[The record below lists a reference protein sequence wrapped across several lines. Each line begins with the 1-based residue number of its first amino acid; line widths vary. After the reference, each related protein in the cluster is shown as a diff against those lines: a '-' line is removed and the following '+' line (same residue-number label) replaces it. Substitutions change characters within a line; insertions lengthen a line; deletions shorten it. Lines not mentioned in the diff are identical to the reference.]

1 MPMPTRFGHEF
12 SGDVEAVGAGVTA
25 FAPGDAVMC
34 THTAPDG
41 TCFWCRQG
49 QEELCERVMPDMILG
64 AYADLIAVP
73 PRVVEQNCFH
83 KPAGVSYTQ
92 GAFLEPLAC
101 VVHSLALLAPEAGST
116 VAVIGNGGFGILHA
130 LLLQRD
136 GVDALLFGRRSERL
150 TLAAELGLQS
160 IDSRAVPI
168 ERSILERTDGR
179 GADVVIEC
187 TGTVE
192 MWESAPSLVRRGGR
206 VSFFAGLPGDAR
218 VNFLAARLAL
228 RRGTAAR
235 AVSLQPGRRSRRV
248 RANCRARLAAGTAH
262 LARLS
267 SRRDRDGLRTARCR
281 RRHESDDTAMSPR
294 SMQAAVLYDIDD
306 IRIEERPVPALS
318 DGDVLVRAAASGI
331 CSGDVMAWYI
341 RRKAPLVLGHEPAGV
356 VAEVRGESEFAVGDR
371 VFVHHHAPCFE
382 CRACRPRQL
391 RSVRDVARH
400 QDRSRRN
407 RRILSRRPREPA
419 RHAAAAGDGSFR
431 RRLAGRAARVCS
443 EVVAPQRAACRR
455 PLLHHRAGRHGIAAR
470 LSGARDGRRGRRRR
484 LHRRTPRTG
493 AA

>member
-1 MPMPTRFGHEF
+1 MRVATLVAPKQIELRDEVSPQAEPGGIVVRIRAALTDGTDLKTYRRGHPKMPMPTRFGHEF

-83 KPAGVSYTQ
+83 KPAGVSYAQ

-116 VAVIGNGGFGILHA
+116 VAVLGNGGFGILHA
-130 LLLQRD
+130 LLLQRH
-136 GVDALLFGRRSERL
+136 GIDALLFGRRTERL

-179 GADVVIEC
+179 GADAVIEC

-218 VNFLAARLAL
+218 VNFLAARLHYDEVQLIAPFHFGPADVRVAYEL
-228 RRGTAAR
+228 ISELDLPLERLISHVYRLDEIGTAFQRLDAGEGMK
-235 AVSLQPGRRSRRV
+235 AMIQP
-248 RANCRARLAAGTAH
+248 
-262 LARLS
+262 
-267 SRRDRDGLRTARCR
+267 
-281 RRHESDDTAMSPR
+281 
-294 SMQAAVLYDIDD
+294 
-306 IRIEERPVPALS
+306 
-318 DGDVLVRAAASGI
+318 
-331 CSGDVMAWYI
+331 
-341 RRKAPLVLGHEPAGV
+341 
-356 VAEVRGESEFAVGDR
+356 
-371 VFVHHHAPCFE
+371 
-382 CRACRPRQL
+382 
-391 RSVRDVARH
+391 
-400 QDRSRRN
+400 
-407 RRILSRRPREPA
+407 
-419 RHAAAAGDGSFR
+419 
-431 RRLAGRAARVCS
+431 
-443 EVVAPQRAACRR
+443 
-455 PLLHHRAGRHGIAAR
+455 
-470 LSGARDGRRGRRRR
+470 
-484 LHRRTPRTG
+484 
-493 AA
+493 